1 MRGIT
6 STILSIEK
14 HEETLSNVERHKA
27 EAFTALRVFCE
38 VDAGLLT
45 EQVIPLK
52 MYLQCAE
59 GVRSKEKMRQEA
71 ILLKQFVPTMQ
82 KVLGETTSDDFDRRS
97 LDEIEADLADLILG
111 HWDGMVVQLSIE
123 CICTVARRKRHVG
136 NILKLLNKF
145 FKFLYKKRKQGDF
158 SDAGNIQRA
167 VSTIGMFCCYHDF
180 DETGTSGDSL
190 CNLMP
195 AKPGNRA
202 FSSYSSVENIVMGS

>member
-1 MRGIT
+1 MWGIT

-71 ILLKQFVPTMQ
+71 FLLKQFVPTMQ
-82 KVLGETTSDDFDRRS
+82 KVLGETTSDDFDCRS
-97 LDEIEADLADLILG
+97 LVLTKNPPVWTKSRPILQTSF
-111 HWDGMVVQLSIE
+111 WDTGMAWWCS
-123 CICTVARRKRHVG
+123 
-136 NILKLLNKF
+136 
-145 FKFLYKKRKQGDF
+145 
-158 SDAGNIQRA
+158 
-167 VSTIGMFCCYHDF
+167 
-180 DETGTSGDSL
+180 
-190 CNLMP
+190 
-195 AKPGNRA
+195 
-202 FSSYSSVENIVMGS
+202 